1 MSYVLHGGVMLGR
14 RIFVYSKG
22 LVLGK
27 HVNVRGRAK
36 FYVRTKVH

>member
-1 MSYVLHGGVMLGR
+1 MLGR
-14 RIFVYSKG
+14 RIFVYYKG